1 MTMDSEPASGRLG
14 LFSSS
19 LSSSSGARSGGAFR
33 PLLGVV
39 IETLRVAIDLVLP
52 RTCPGCHAPVPW
64 CEACAA
70 TLQRRPRA
78 VALPEAALDRLAAA
92 GLVLP
97 TVHALARYA
106 GPVRAA
112 IIAGKER
119 GRRGSWRCRTR
130 RCYRR
135 SCGSF
140 RRRPGVHRRGHA
152 VVTRSPPWLGWPRRC
167 SPRTGGRRAS
177 PRAFACPGK
186 SVIRSASTLPR
197 APRTS
202 PAPSSSMRGRRPR
215 RARSP
220 FCSTTCSPPVRPSVD
235 HARRWLR
242 AASHSAV
249 CWFSPRFRR
258 RESRCSRHPRA
269 AVRSGHDRRPAR
281 GACTRR
287 PVMHGRFIRSTGVR
301 TGHATPVRDWDQ
313 HGS

>member
-119 GRRGSWRCRTR
+119 GRRDLPPRLGAAL
-130 RCYRR
+130 
-135 SCGSF
+135 GA
-140 RRRPGVHRRGHA
+140 GLVALQDAA
-152 VVTRSPPWLGWPRRC
+152 VLPPELWLVPA
-167 SPRTGGRRAS
+167 PTRRAS
-177 PRAFACPGK
+177 A
-186 SVIRSASTLPR
+186 
-197 APRTS
+197 
-202 PAPSSSMRGRRPR
+202 
-215 RARSP
+215 RARGGDPVAAMARMAAAVLAAHGRPAGVAPCLRLSGKVRDSVGLDAAARAANLAGAVQFDARAAPPPGAFTVLLDDVLTSGATVGGSCEALAASGVTLGGVLVLAAVPSP
-220 FCSTTCSPPVRPSVD
+220 RKPLLPAS
-235 HARRWLR
+235 ARR
-242 AASHSAV
+242 
-249 CWFSPRFRR
+249 
-258 RESRCSRHPRA
+258 
-269 AVRSGHDRRPAR
+269 RSVGP
-281 GACTRR
+281 
-287 PVMHGRFIRSTGVR
+287 
-301 TGHATPVRDWDQ
+301 
-313 HGS
+313 